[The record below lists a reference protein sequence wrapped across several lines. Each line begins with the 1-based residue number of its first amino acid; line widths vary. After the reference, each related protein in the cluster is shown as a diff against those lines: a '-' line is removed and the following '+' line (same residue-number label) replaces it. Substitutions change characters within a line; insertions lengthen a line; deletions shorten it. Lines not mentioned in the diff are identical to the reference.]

1 MSAGGFGSTVIGQ
14 IRAMMIART
23 IRIVALLVVVAG
35 VLAAPLDAS
44 AAPRRIDPGTL
55 RTMVALRHTT
65 AEDASRHGDV
75 TCFVAS
81 TRAAEDRPAR
91 IAFTCDRLLRAPR
104 IVSLAG
110 HAETSSV
117 ATTADSALVA
127 GCTRRLP
134 DRGVDTPLLMRL
146 RHDGSTV
153 TEFGVDG
160 RAAIRA
166 VPGHPHACVTKV
178 DVLDDGRIVLVGVAS
193 ASPTAKVDITW
204 FARLLADGT
213 PDPSFGVDGV
223 ATVAVWQ
230 ATETFPYDLR
240 GMADGRLLA
249 VGHARFARTGR
260 RPLAVLLREDG
271 YREQGFAQSGILVRG
286 GMAGQ
291 AWFGSIARREGD
303 ARPSFPI
310 EVSGSW
316 NLQGDVRPS
325 MVRITEAGSVQQ
337 GWGLGYDRRLPVTMY
352 GAPDDL
358 QAIPAIVER
367 GRVVLAA
374 ERPSPYWFAPWVTK
388 LDSSGRLPL
397 SRRFRG
403 AEPIDPRP
411 GVKESTEFVVSLVPG
426 PGRPVVFG
434 SAFVGGRWVAE
445 RFTASAPAPAP
456 ARAARLRAGSPAS
469 IRTCGSSRR
478 TACRVPASRA
488 ASFVGLVEPALGPA
502 AHPPLSRM
510 TVEFHRLV
518 PDGISGTSE
527 HRMSLVS
534 RNGWKWVLSRRLARG
549 QYVATMHRSAGP
561 RVGVVETAPL
571 WVTVT

>member
-1 MSAGGFGSTVIGQ
+1 MMNAG
-14 IRAMMIART
+14 T
-23 IRIVALLVVVAG
+23 IRMLVLLGATAG
-35 VLAAPLDAS
+35 VLATPLDAS

-55 RTMVALRHTT
+55 RTMTALRHTM

-75 TCFVAS
+75 ACFVAS
-81 TRAAEDRPAR
+81 TRVAEERPSR
-91 IAFTCDRLLRAPR
+91 IAFTCDRLLRSPR
-104 IVSLAG
+104 VIALAG
-110 HAETSSV
+110 HAVASSV
-117 ATTADSALVA
+117 ETTADSALIG

-153 TEFGVDG
+153 TEFGVAG
-160 RAAIRA
+160 RAAIPV
-166 VPGHPHACVTKV
+166 VPAHPHACVMKS
-178 DVLDDGRIVLVGVAS
+178 DVLDDGRIVVAGAAS
-193 ASPTAKVDITW
+193 ASPEATVQVAW

-213 PDPSFGVDGV
+213 PDPTFGTDGLV
-223 ATVAVWQ
+223 TVAVWQ
-230 ATETFPYDLR
+230 AKETFPYDLR
-240 GMADGRLLA
+240 ALADGRLLA
-249 VGHARFARTGR
+249 VGHARFTRTGR
-260 RPLAVLLREDG
+260 RPLAILLREDG
-271 YREQGFAQSGILVRG
+271 SREQGFAQAGIFVRSG
-286 GMAGQ
+286 MTGQ
-291 AWFGSIARREGD
+291 AWFGSIARRQDD
-303 ARPSFPI
+303 ARPSFPV
-310 EVSGSW
+310 EVTGSW
-316 NLQGDVRPS
+316 NLRGEVRPS
-325 MVRITEAGSVQQ
+325 VVRITEAGSVQQ
-337 GWGLGYDRRLPVTMY
+337 GWGIGYDRRLPVTMF

-358 QAIPAIVER
+358 QAIPAVVEG

-403 AEPIDPRP
+403 TEPIDPRP
-411 GVKESTEFVVSLVPG
+411 GVTEGTEFVVSLLPG

-456 ARAARLRAGSPAS
+456 ARGARLRVGSPTS
-469 IRTCGSSRR
+469 IRTCGTSRR

-502 AHPPLSRM
+502 AHPSLSRV
-510 TVEFHRLV
+510 TVEFHRLG
-518 PDGISGTSE
+518 PDGITGTKE

-534 RNGWKWVLSRRLARG
+534 RNGWKWTLSRRLARG

-571 WVTVT
+571 WMNVT